1 MTVAVMMMMV
11 APVMATRRPAAGGCG
26 GCADRERAAAA
37 PRCWPTQH
45 ESVRVGAVAMTTETR
60 SLCARSLLAG
70 VWSVGRQ
77 RPMMTRRMGSRRVAV
92 AAWLVVVAVAVV
104 AAGRWQRRG
113 SRVPRLERRR
123 WSSWLSRSRFR
134 ASGRGGVEHRV
145 VGAACVLMR
154 RLDAPHAVAAGVAA
168 ARGRPEQ
175 VAMARRLWQRRHG
188 RHHDAAAD
196 ADDDH

>member
-1 MTVAVMMMMV
+1 MTVAVMMM
-11 APVMATRRPAAGGCG
+11 ARVMATRRPAAGGCG

-45 ESVRVGAVAMTTETR
+45 EFVRVGAVAMTTETR

-70 VWSVGRQ
+70 VWPVRRQ
-77 RPMMTRRMGSRRVAV
+77 RPMMTKRMGSRRVAV

-123 WSSWLSRSRFR
+123 WSSWWSRFR